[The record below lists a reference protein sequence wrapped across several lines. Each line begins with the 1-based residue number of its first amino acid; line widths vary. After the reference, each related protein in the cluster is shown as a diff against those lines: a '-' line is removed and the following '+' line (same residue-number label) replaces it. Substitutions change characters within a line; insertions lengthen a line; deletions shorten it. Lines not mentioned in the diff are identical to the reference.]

1 MPPSPS
7 GQRFAGSL
15 VADAV
20 AERAVNAGLGVVKRQ
35 RADAAHAVAQP
46 KPELPR
52 AVGVLRRRDV
62 QLLCLAAALDR
73 NGRFAAVKLRER
85 RFEVLRRADVGSAQ
99 PRYDVALF

>member
-1 MPPSPS
+1 MTIKKIMVAALSAVLCVVLS
-7 GQRFAGSL
+7 AAAFAESL
-15 VADAV
+15 VP
-20 AERAVNAGLGVVKRQ
+20 GGG
-35 RADAAHAVAQP
+35 
-46 KPELPR
+46 